1 MSKLSLQPPCPE
13 WLPAVLQHGGTEV
26 AQTAPGEPVG
36 LGSEQESETQEV
48 FRAVALSD
56 KLN

>member
-1 MSKLSLQPPCPE
+1 M
-13 WLPAVLQHGGTEV
+13 
-26 AQTAPGEPVG
+26 AQAAAGELVG